1 MDKKYEEINIFNR
14 TISRRDFL
22 KRALGG
28 SAAVTL
34 LLTPG
39 LSIFNGCSS
48 APLKAMDGW
57 NGPSPEVKDMQ
68 NVLLSYAIL
77 AANPHNKQS
86 WVIKLKDPFRFD
98 LYVDQSRLLPETDPP
113 ARQIHI
119 GQGTFLENLDLAA
132 RSYGYRANLT
142 YFPRG
147 MYANTVV
154 ENKPVASIE
163 LLKEPGIATDPLFDE
178 ILRRQSNKREYEDKP
193 LPQEKIEG
201 IKMAY
206 DYMTYP
212 LTITTDPEKRKKLGE
227 FLVEAMRIEV
237 ANESTHAET
246 IEMFR
251 FNDEEMEKYR
261 DGFGVAQSGTKG
273 FNKFMIETFFL
284 KRDKALPSDSS
295 FSKGAIKLTE
305 KQAESAA
312 AYGWITSNT
321 NTRLDQLRVGRAY
334 ERTNLISSAL
344 GLAQHPM
351 SQILQEYSD
360 MNSLQNE
367 LKQFLGIPDGHTIQI
382 LFRLG
387 YADPVVHSPRRE
399 TSEFIE
405 A

>member
-1 MDKKYEEINIFNR
+1 
-14 TISRRDFL
+14 
-22 KRALGG
+22 
-28 SAAVTL
+28 
-34 LLTPG
+34 
-39 LSIFNGCSS
+39 
-48 APLKAMDGW
+48 
-57 NGPSPEVKDMQ
+57 
-68 NVLLSYAIL
+68 
-77 AANPHNKQS
+77 
-86 WVIKLKDPFRFD
+86 
-98 LYVDQSRLLPETDPP
+98 
-113 ARQIHI
+113 
-119 GQGTFLENLDLAA
+119 
-132 RSYGYRANLT
+132 
-142 YFPRG
+142 
-147 MYANTVV
+147 
-154 ENKPVASIE
+154 
-163 LLKEPGIATDPLFDE
+163 
-178 ILRRQSNKREYEDKP
+178 
-193 LPQEKIEG
+193 
-201 IKMAY
+201 
-206 DYMTYP
+206 
-212 LTITTDPEKRKKLGE
+212 
-227 FLVEAMRIEV
+227 MRIEV

-284 KRDKALPSDSS
+284 KRDKALPPDSS

-312 AYGWITSNT
+312 AYGWITSKT